1 MDSDTTGRT
10 STKIDYG
17 GIGGQQHHLI
27 IVPVFPPG
35 DPRSDASPAGSSG
48 VYRVSFVLH
57 RPGFPL
63 TPEWNSTP
71 AVTLK
76 GDSHVRIAKPAPE
89 RSDRDIDSVRIQSFG
104 DTGTLT
110 FVGYPNDAGC
120 LGKIEVVDIR
130 ADSFQDAE
138 TKAYRALSS
147 YLNLASTALDVP
159 LRVFQVE
166 SVELRTEGRRNSFLN
181 PYQEVF
187 LSIPIKEP
195 ITPEFAGYSF
205 LYREALNTNSPIYQF
220 LCFYKILEGI
230 DKRRPPSGEGKIR
243 GAVVFATARGYSR
256 QAATLCRLA
265 GVDLSRTSIV
275 GRDGLRVNLS
285 EGCSRQEG

>member
-1 MDSDTTGRT
+1 M
-10 STKIDYG
+10 
-17 GIGGQQHHLI
+17 
-27 IVPVFPPG
+27 
-35 DPRSDASPAGSSG
+35 
-48 VYRVSFVLH
+48 
-57 RPGFPL
+57 
-63 TPEWNSTP
+63 
-71 AVTLK
+71 TLK

-230 DKRRPPSGEGKIR
+230 DKRR
-243 GAVVFATARGYSR
+243 A
-256 QAATLCRLA
+256 RLA
-265 GVDLSRTSIV
+265 VKAKSEGQSFSRPREVIPAKPQHFVAWLELIYPGRRSWDEMALESIFLKDVLGKKVNYVVDHELRGVRNRIAHALTSEQEEPDM
-275 GRDGLRVNLS
+275 GRDETYFIDVLNWMPLVRCLARLRLRN
-285 EGCSRQEG
+285 EFPEQFAA